1 MTSYQLRRNLAVLVI
16 TAILSVGLGFAVA
29 RAAAPASAR
38 RATYALQSDLW
49 GYPYKLRLRHCAPS
63 EDVLVTLRMVEYR
76 PADSVVIYRCVTP

>member
-1 MTSYQLRRNLAVLVI
+1 MKRFIVGILIGATLAGG
-16 TAILSVGLGFAVA
+16 TAAVA
-29 RAAAPASAR
+29 AHRIPASAR